1 MLVDPPSA
9 IDRGHLSNNPESRVM
24 CIYYFA
30 RLCLRNTSSSSSLPI
45 SVFLRK
51 KFILPKLSLSSL
63 MISFALDEHLVGIE
77 LNWTIVVNW
86 EEEEK
91 KKKLY
96 SFVRRKSAPLRPWL
110 AYNNQQSSGT
120 ELSFFFFFFIP
131 ASSPS
136 FHHGV
141 SLLLFFRVC
150 SPLFLSRPFSSF
162 VWRRLPSSSRR
173 CRSQMLL
180 TWRVFFFKIATC
192 RNSNLRAA
200 HSISS
205 CSFFSFFFWF
215 NFILPFLS
223 YLRLLIEVFFDG
235 ISVCTF
241 SKSRPYWFPTGSLSL
256 ACDILISCSTN
267 CVAIGIKRRG
277 VR

>member
-91 KKKLY
+91 KRSCIVSSEESLRRYVHGLLIITSKALAR
-96 SFVRRKSAPLRPWL
+96 SFL
-110 AYNNQQSSGT
+110 
-120 ELSFFFFFFIP
+120 
-131 ASSPS
+131 
-136 FHHGV
+136 
-141 SLLLFFRVC
+141 
-150 SPLFLSRPFSSF
+150 
-162 VWRRLPSSSRR
+162 
-173 CRSQMLL
+173 
-180 TWRVFFFKIATC
+180 
-192 RNSNLRAA
+192 
-200 HSISS
+200 
-205 CSFFSFFFWF
+205 FSFFFLSPRPLLL
-215 NFILPFLS
+215 FIM
-223 YLRLLIEVFFDG
+223 
-235 ISVCTF
+235 
-241 SKSRPYWFPTGSLSL
+241 GSLSFSFFVCGL
-256 ACDILISCSTN
+256 PSSYQGPFRVSSGVDCHQARDVAALKCYSLDVFSSSKLRRVATRTCAPLTLFPHALFFLSFFGLISFYHFFR
-267 CVAIGIKRRG
+267 I
-277 VR
+277 

>member
-1 MLVDPPSA
+1 
-9 IDRGHLSNNPESRVM
+9 
-24 CIYYFA
+24 
-30 RLCLRNTSSSSSLPI
+30 
-45 SVFLRK
+45 
-51 KFILPKLSLSSL
+51 

-120 ELSFFFFFFIP
+120 ELSFFFFFFYP
-131 ASSPS
+131 RVLSFFSSWGLSPS
-136 FHHGV
+136 
-141 SLLLFFRVC
+141 LFSCVL
-150 SPLFLSRPFSSF
+150 SPLLIKALFEFRLASTAIKLATLPLSNVTHLTCFLLQNCD
-162 VWRRLPSSSRR
+162 V
-173 CRSQMLL
+173 SQLEL
-180 TWRVFFFKIATC
+180 AVRTC
-192 RNSNLRAA
+192 RAFA